1 MHIKSIH
8 FYQTTE
14 EGMHFHAHAAYQ
26 LHVVVS
32 GGGGYEF
39 SNHKIA
45 HVAPGSVFVIPPQ
58 WPHKI
63 VLKNKK
69 SLISEYLIG
78 ITAEPDDPAKT
89 FLDNELGKV
98 RVFNAIAINRKFFE
112 MKREQFCNGNAHA
125 RQAAIF
131 SLLAWIYEFY
141 ANHCSGQRAIAK
153 EQPDEI
159 EHALAILQQN
169 VSRQINLGVVA
180 REIGLNRYSLVRKFT
195 RQLGI
200 SPMKYFARLKLDY
213 AAVLLRETDLKIY
226 EIADRLQ
233 FADQF
238 HFSKKFKAAYRKTP
252 LAYRHPYRINV

>member
-69 SLISEYLIG
+69 SLMTKKSQRLTKKKKNQKKKKKQLHKKIPRNHQKKKKNQRMIS
-78 ITAEPDDPAKT
+78 K
-89 FLDNELGKV
+89 
-98 RVFNAIAINRKFFE
+98 
-112 MKREQFCNGNAHA
+112 
-125 RQAAIF
+125 
-131 SLLAWIYEFY
+131 SL
-141 ANHCSGQRAIAK
+141 
-153 EQPDEI
+153 
-159 EHALAILQQN
+159 
-169 VSRQINLGVVA
+169 
-180 REIGLNRYSLVRKFT
+180 
-195 RQLGI
+195 
-200 SPMKYFARLKLDY
+200 
-213 AAVLLRETDLKIY
+213 
-226 EIADRLQ
+226 
-233 FADQF
+233 
-238 HFSKKFKAAYRKTP
+238 SK
-252 LAYRHPYRINV
+252 H